1 MGLIILIEPIFFK
14 MKIRLLLIIL
24 FFVSS
29 SYSADEIN
37 RGKEIAENICSV
49 CHGVNGQANTGGNS
63 VLVPHLTAQN
73 EQYLIEK
80 LKHYKDKTLEHH
92 QMSLIADM
100 LTLDDIKNVSK
111 WYSSIKITI
120 QDLEE

>member
-29 SYSADEIN
+29 SYASDQIN

-49 CHGVNGQANTGGNS
+49 CHGVNGQANTGGGGGAGTS
-63 VLVPHLTAQN
+63 QGGGKGGGSGVVIVRYLT
-73 EQYLIEK
+73 
-80 LKHYKDKTLEHH
+80 
-92 QMSLIADM
+92 
-100 LTLDDIKNVSK
+100 
-111 WYSSIKITI
+111 
-120 QDLEE
+120 

>member
-1 MGLIILIEPIFFK
+1 MKLKFIVILIF
-14 MKIRLLLIIL
+14 LIQHNNN
-24 FFVSS
+24 
-29 SYSADEIN
+29 AEEISKG
-37 RGKEIAENICSV
+37 RHIAENICSV
-49 CHGVNGQANTGGNS
+49 CHGVNGQANTAGNS

-100 LTLDDIKNVSK
+100 LTLEDIKEVAK
-111 WYSSIKITI
+111 WYSSIKITVQEI
-120 QDLEE
+120 E

>member
-24 FFVSS
+24 FFVSN
-29 SYSADEIN
+29 SYSSDQIN

-100 LTLDDIKNVSK
+100 LTLEDIKNVSK

-120 QDLEE
+120 QDLEN

>member
-1 MGLIILIEPIFFK
+1 MKLKFIAILIFF
-14 MKIRLLLIIL
+14 IL
-24 FFVSS
+24 QGNN
-29 SYSADEIN
+29 AEEISKG
-37 RGKEIAENICSV
+37 RQIAENICSV
-49 CHGVNGQANTGGNS
+49 CHGVNGQANTAGNS

-100 LTLDDIKNVSK
+100 LTLEDIKEVAK
-111 WYSSIKITI
+111 WYSSIKITVQEI
-120 QDLEE
+120 E

>member
-29 SYSADEIN
+29 SYASDQIN

-49 CHGVNGQANTGGNS
+49 CHGVNGQANSGGNS

-100 LTLDDIKNVSK
+100 LTLEDIKNVSK

-120 QDLEE
+120 QDLEN

>member
-1 MGLIILIEPIFFK
+1 MKFKIIFILVFFISNTCNAEEANK
-14 MKIRLLLIIL
+14 GR
-24 FFVSS
+24 
-29 SYSADEIN
+29 
-37 RGKEIAENICSV
+37 EIAENICSV
-49 CHGVNGQANTGGNS
+49 CHGVNGQANTAGNS

-100 LTLDDIKNVSK
+100 LSLEDIKNVAK
-111 WYSSIKITI
+111 WYSSIKITV
-120 QDLEE
+120 QDIE

>member
-1 MGLIILIEPIFFK
+1 MKLKFIALLIFF
-14 MKIRLLLIIL
+14 
-24 FFVSS
+24 VQHNNN
-29 SYSADEIN
+29 AEEISKG
-37 RGKEIAENICSV
+37 RQIAENICSV
-49 CHGVNGQANTGGNS
+49 CHGVNGQANTAGNS

-100 LTLDDIKNVSK
+100 LTLEDIKEVAK

-120 QDLEE
+120 FYL